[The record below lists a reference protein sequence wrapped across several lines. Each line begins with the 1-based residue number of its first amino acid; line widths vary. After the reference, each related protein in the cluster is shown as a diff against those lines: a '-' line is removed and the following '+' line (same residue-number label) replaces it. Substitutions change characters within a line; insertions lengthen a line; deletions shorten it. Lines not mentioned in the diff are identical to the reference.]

1 MALYEMLHLAPHEVV
16 IATGIAVVLIVA
28 TIGGL
33 AARIVMGPEELALLR
48 QAREM
53 HIDMGD
59 LTRRSAV

>member
-53 HIDMGD
+53 RVNMGD